1 MESAMF
7 ESPCRDVQMDGA
19 VVVRCKPR
27 FQLSAYI
34 EYDNVKLLANQP
46 DGAHRVRPTIIAQD
60 SGGS

>member
-1 MESAMF
+1 MF

-34 EYDNVKLLANQP
+34 DHANVKLLANQP
-46 DGAHRVRPTIIAQD
+46 DGARRVRPAIIAQD
-60 SGGS
+60 IGGS